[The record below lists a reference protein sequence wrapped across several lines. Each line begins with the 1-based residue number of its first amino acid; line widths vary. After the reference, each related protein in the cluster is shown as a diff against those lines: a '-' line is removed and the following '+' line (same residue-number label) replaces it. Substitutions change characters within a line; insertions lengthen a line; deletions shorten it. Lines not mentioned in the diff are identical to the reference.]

1 MEGKRRRVRCAGR
14 ITSRTAALA
23 FLLTLTGGPGG
34 FLGGFFDGSLTGT
47 IAAAQAAT
55 GTAEEAKIRH
65 LLQRA
70 TFGYTS
76 EEAARVRQMGRN
88 KWLWEQV
95 RPKPIDDP
103 ELKERLSLYP
113 SLSMGSDE
121 LLRNYPN
128 QNRDNPV
135 GLGPPQ
141 RILAELRAA
150 QITRAVH
157 ARAQLREVLT
167 DFWFNHFN
175 VFANTGP
182 TRYTIVP
189 YLRDSIRPHVLGK
202 FEDLLRATAESPA
215 MLYYL
220 DNASSSAPGT
230 RGRNSGI
237 NENYARELL
246 ELHTVG
252 VDGGYTQDDIVEVAR
267 AFTGWTFTPR
277 RTGAYEFQFV
287 QGLHDPGDKQVLGTT
302 IPSGGRSEGD
312 AILTLLARH
321 PETARFISRKLV
333 TRFVADD
340 PPEALVDRATEIYKA
355 TGGNLAFVIAVI
367 LGDDEFFNPKNRDN
381 KVKTPLE
388 MVASSLRA
396 IGADVR
402 VGTPLFRTVGNLGQP
417 MLESSPPTG
426 WPERAEEFLSPGGM
440 VSRFELAY
448 AVAAGTVPNIDWL
461 PLGWD
466 NVVAL
471 FGTDGLLLYVTGR
484 WPDPDTSAALQRA
497 RENGASA
504 TLLAALALASPEFQ
518 LQ

>member
-1 MEGKRRRVRCAGR
+1 MMEERHRREARNGTIAGK
-14 ITSRTAALA
+14 TAALA
-23 FLLTLTGGPGG
+23 FLLTLAGGLGSFIGQPLPG
-34 FLGGFFDGSLTGT
+34 SATR
-47 IAAAQAAT
+47 AEAAT
-55 GTAEEAKIRH
+55 DIDEEGKIRH

-70 TFGYTS
+70 TFGHTS
-76 EEAARVRQMGRN
+76 EEAARVRAMGRN
-88 KWLWEQV
+88 AWLSEQIQPQPV
-95 RPKPIDDP
+95 ADP
-103 ELKERLSLYP
+103 ELEERLAIYP
-113 SLSMGSDE
+113 SLTMQPAE
-121 LLRNYPN
+121 LLQNYPA

-141 RILAELRAA
+141 RIIAELRAA

-175 VFANTGP
+175 VFANAGP

-189 YLRDSIRPHVLGK
+189 YLRDSIRPHVLGR

-220 DNASSSAPGT
+220 DNAASSAPGS

-246 ELHTVG
+246 ELHTLG
-252 VDGGYTQDDIVEVAR
+252 VDGGYTQEDIEEVAR

-277 RTGAYEFQFV
+277 ATGAYVFQFNPRF
-287 QGLHDPGDKQVLGTT
+287 HDPGDKQVLGTT
-302 IPSGGRSEGD
+302 ISSGGRSEGD
-312 AILTLLARH
+312 AILAMLARH

-340 PPEALVDRATEIYKA
+340 PPQALVDRAAAIYQA
-355 TGGNLAFVIAVI
+355 TDGNLAFVIAVI
-367 LGDDEFFNPKNRDN
+367 LGDDEFFQPENRDN

-396 IGADVR
+396 VGADVR
-402 VGTPLFRTVGNLGQP
+402 VGAPLFRSVGDLGQP

-426 WPERAEEFLSPGGM
+426 WPEKAEDFLSPGGM

-448 AVAAGTVPNIDWL
+448 AIASNSIASVEWL
-461 PLGWD
+461 PLNWD
-466 NVVAL
+466 VIVSA
-471 FGTDGLLLYVTGR
+471 FGTDGLSLYVTGR
-484 WPDPDTSAALQRA
+484 WPDPDTSAALRRA
-497 RENGASA
+497 QEGGASA